1 MTIIS
6 NFWTYSHPDN
16 GGPIVQF
23 LVGEPQL
30 VYQHLGHTYT
40 SYHTITIIK
49 V

>member
-6 NFWTYSHPDN
+6 NFLWTYSHPDN
-16 GGPIVQF
+16 RGPIVKF
-23 LVGEPQL
+23 LVGEPQ
-30 VYQHLGHTYT
+30 LGHTYT